1 MLIGTGLATLL
12 AGGTVVSV
20 ASLADTT
27 PVKEEVA
34 PATAAVN
41 VDSLYTALAADET
54 IQDSTSSVELQPQR
68 ILNGHASWYGP
79 GFHGRKTANG
89 ERFDQNEM
97 TAAHKSLPFGTLV
110 RVIDEK
116 SGNSLLV
123 RINDRGP
130 YIRGRLLDLSEAAAR
145 RLGIKGRGTGSVR
158 LEIHT
163 PNESAPNMSFDI
175 EGRATISRGY
185 AVRVSRTNSFDE
197 AISLQHLLVSAGY
210 DKVLLTR
217 TKVDNRTEYQVT
229 VGLFSTERLSE
240 TLLAEIADKHMS
252 ATLIRFDDGRPV
264 EQTIA
269 EN

>member
-27 PVKEEVA
+27 PATVEVA
-34 PATAAVN
+34 TTTVN
-41 VDSLYTALAADET
+41 VDSLYTALAVDENVADT
-54 IQDSTSSVELQPQR
+54 STSIELEPQR
-68 ILNGHASWYGP
+68 KLNGHASWYGP

-97 TAAHKSLPFGTLV
+97 TAAHKTLPFGSLV

-116 SGNSLLV
+116 TGKSLLV

-130 YIRGRLLDLSEAAAR
+130 YVRGRLLDLSEAAAR
-145 RLGIKGRGTGSVR
+145 RLGIKGRGTGDVR
-158 LEIHT
+158 LEVHT
-163 PNESAPNMSFDI
+163 PKECAPNMSFDI
-175 EGRATISRGY
+175 DGRATISRGY

-197 AISLQHLLVSAGY
+197 AINLQHKLTAAGVER
-210 DKVLLTR
+210 VLLTR
-217 TKVDNRTEYQVT
+217 ATVDGKTEYQVS
-229 VGLFSTERLSE
+229 VGLFSTERLAES
-240 TLLAEIADKHMS
+240 LLAEMSGTYSS
-252 ATLIRFDDGRPV
+252 ATLIRFDAGRPV